1 MALVNLKNVEVTRL
15 NNSGTGFGVKEENT
29 SNGKTYTTYWSIW
42 PKEPHQFQVGQRLN
56 ISGFLST
63 KVGDPKTGT
72 DGVERRYV
80 ELSINSPRFEQP
92 EQAQGQQAPAP
103 QQQGG
108 YQAAGVDAWAQPA
121 ATGGTYNDETPF

>member
-1 MALVNLKNVEVTRL
+1 MSIVQLKNVEVTRL

-42 PKEPHQFQVGQRLN
+42 PKDGHQFQVGQRIN
-56 ISGFLST
+56 VSGFLST

-80 ELSINSPRFEQP
+80 ELSINSPRFDQP
-92 EQAQGQQAPAP
+92 DHQSPAQTPPAPA
-103 QQQGG
+103 QS
-108 YQAAGVDAWAQPA
+108 AAPEPWASDLP
-121 ATGGTYNDETPF
+121 TPF